1 MQLKELTMSF
11 GNQTLFEN
19 VTLTINENSKIG
31 VVGVNGAG
39 KSTFFKLIMKRL
51 EPDHG
56 KIILKNDSRVSLL
69 PQVISDEIPSLDITV
84 FDYLLEGR
92 PIEKINKEL
101 EKTYEQI
108 SLGINLDE
116 LFKKAE
122 KLQKKLE
129 YWEYLS
135 AESTLLKIISGM
147 NITDELLY
155 QKLNTLSGGQ
165 KSKVAFARLLYS
177 KPEIILLDEPT
188 NHLDFETKTY
198 VINYLKNYKGTV
210 FIISH
215 DNEFLDAVTDK
226 ILFLDKRTKGMK
238 IYSGNY
244 QTFKRK
250 LLEIEENL
258 KRKAELQEKEEEKL
272 KKIVNLYSNSSGNR
286 KKMAQD
292 REKRLE
298 KLQKE
303 KIELMPTLKETKV
316 ELTINRESN
325 TIPLKVQNLSFKY
338 NGDKYLI
345 NNLTFSIGKGEK
357 FLIVGENGVGK
368 STLLKL
374 IVGLLKPNEG
384 IIEIGEKSDIGYYA
398 QEHELLDNNKTIIE
412 NFNHLNI
419 EEKKLRS
426 FLGRFLFY
434 GDDVFKKVKILSPGE
449 RSRVALALISLS
461 GSNFLILDEPTN
473 HLDPETQQ
481 IIALTFKE
489 FKGTMLIVSHNP
501 SFIDFLEVDRILIL
515 PTGENLYYDKK
526 ILEHYNKINTKKEKK
541 HEYYRNS

>member
-51 EPDHG
+51 EPDYG
-56 KIILKNDSRVSLL
+56 KIILKNNERVSLL
-69 PQVISDEIPSLDITV
+69 PQVISDEIPNLDITV

-101 EKTYEQI
+101 QKTYEQI
-108 SLGINLDE
+108 SLGLNLEE
-116 LFKKAE
+116 LFKRTE

-135 AESTLLKIISGM
+135 AESSLLKIISGM
-147 NITDELLY
+147 NISDELLY

-215 DNEFLDAVTDK
+215 DNQFLDAVTDK
-226 ILFLDKRTKGMK
+226 ILFLDKRTKG
-238 IYSGNY
+238 IELYSGNY
-244 QTFKRK
+244 QTFRRK

-258 KRKAELQEKEEEKL
+258 KRKAHLQEKEEEKL

-298 KLQKE
+298 KLLKE
-303 KIELMPTLKETKV
+303 KIELKPVLKSAKL
-316 ELTINRESN
+316 ELTLNRESN
-325 TIPLKVQNLSFKY
+325 NIPLKVQNLCFKY
-338 NGDKYLI
+338 NGEKNLI
-345 NNLTFSIGKGEK
+345 NELTFSLGKGEK

-374 IVGLLKPNEG
+374 IVDELKPLSG
-384 IIEIGEKSDIGYYA
+384 IIEKGSKTDIAYYA

-434 GDDVFKKVKILSPGE
+434 GDDVFKKVKVLSPGE

-461 GSNFLILDEPTN
+461 GSNFLVLDEPTN
-473 HLDPETQQ
+473 HLDLETQE
-481 IIALTFKE
+481 IIASTFKDY
-489 FKGTMLIVSHNP
+489 KGTMLIVSHNP
-501 SFIDFLEVDRILIL
+501 SFIDFLGIDRILIL
-515 PTGENLYYDKK
+515 PTGEICYYDKK
-526 ILEHYNKINTKKEKK
+526 ILEYYNKINTKE
-541 HEYYRNS
+541 

>member
-165 KSKVAFARLLYS
+165 KSKVAFARLLYL

-226 ILFLDKRTKGMK
+226 ILFLDKRTKGME

-316 ELTINRESN
+316 ELTIKRESN

-384 IIEIGEKSDIGYYA
+384 IIEIGEKCDIGYYA

>member
-56 KIILKNDSRVSLL
+56 KIILKTDSRVSLL

-165 KSKVAFARLLYS
+165 KSKVAFARLLYL

-226 ILFLDKRTKGMK
+226 ILFLDKRTKGME

-316 ELTINRESN
+316 ELTIKRESN

-384 IIEIGEKSDIGYYA
+384 IIEIGEKCDIGYYA

>member
-56 KIILKNDSRVSLL
+56 KIILKTDSRVSLL

-226 ILFLDKRTKGMK
+226 ILFLDKRTKGME

-384 IIEIGEKSDIGYYA
+384 IIEIGEKCDIGYYA

>member
-11 GNQTLFEN
+11 GNQILFEN

-56 KIILKNDSRVSLL
+56 KIILNNNARVSLL

-101 EKTYEQI
+101 EKTYEKI
-108 SLGINLDE
+108 SKGLNLDE
-116 LFKKAE
+116 LFKRTE
-122 KLQKKLE
+122 NLQKKLE

-147 NITDELLY
+147 NISDELLY

-165 KSKVAFARLLYS
+165 KSKVVFARLLYS

-226 ILFLDKRTKGMK
+226 ILFLDKRTKGME

-250 LLEIEENL
+250 LDEIEENL
-258 KRKAELQEKEEEKL
+258 KRKALLQEKEEEKL

-316 ELTINRESN
+316 DLTMNRESN
-325 TIPLKVQNLSFKY
+325 NIPLKVQNLSFKY

-384 IIEIGEKSDIGYYA
+384 IIEIGEKCDIGYYA

-419 EEKKLRS
+419 EEKKLRN

-473 HLDPETQQ
+473 HLDPETQK

-501 SFIDFLEVDRILIL
+501 SFIDLLKVDRILIL
-515 PTGENLYYDKK
+515 PTGENLYYDKT
-526 ILEHYNKINTKKEKK
+526 ILEHYNKINTKKGEKT
-541 HEYYRNS
+541 

>member
-11 GNQTLFEN
+11 GYQTLFEN

-56 KIILKNDSRVSLL
+56 KIIFKNDSRVSLL

-101 EKTYEQI
+101 EKTYEKI
-108 SLGINLDE
+108 SEGLNLDE
-116 LFKKAE
+116 LFKRTE

-147 NITDELLY
+147 NINDELLY

-226 ILFLDKRTKGMK
+226 ILFLDKRTKGME

-250 LLEIEENL
+250 LVEIEENL
-258 KRKAELQEKEEEKL
+258 KRKAFLQEKEEEKL

-316 ELTINRESN
+316 DLTMNRESN
-325 TIPLKVQNLSFKY
+325 NIPLKVQNLSFKY

-384 IIEIGEKSDIGYYA
+384 IIEIGEKCDIGYYA

-419 EEKKLRS
+419 EEKKLRN

-434 GDDVFKKVKILSPGE
+434 GDDIFKKVKILSPGE

-473 HLDPETQQ
+473 HLDPETQK

-501 SFIDFLEVDRILIL
+501 SFIDLLKVDRILIL
-515 PTGENLYYDKK
+515 PTGENLYYDKT
-526 ILEHYNKINTKKEKK
+526 ILEHYNKINTKKGEKT
-541 HEYYRNS
+541 

>member
-56 KIILKNDSRVSLL
+56 KIILKTDSRVSLL

-165 KSKVAFARLLYS
+165 KSKVAFARLLYL

-226 ILFLDKRTKGMK
+226 ILFLDKRTKGME

-384 IIEIGEKSDIGYYA
+384 IIEIGEKCDIGYYA

>member
-11 GNQTLFEN
+11 GNQVLFEN

-31 VVGVNGAG
+31 VVGANGAG

-51 EPDHG
+51 DPDFG
-56 KIILKNDSRVSLL
+56 KIILKNDSRISFL

-101 EKTYEQI
+101 EKTYEKI
-108 SLGINLDE
+108 SLGLNLDE
-116 LFKKAE
+116 LFKKVD

-135 AESTLLKIISGM
+135 AEGSLLKIISGM
-147 NITDELLY
+147 NINDELLY
-155 QKLNTLSGGQ
+155 QKLSTLSGGQ

-188 NHLDFETKTY
+188 NHLDFETKNY

-215 DNEFLDAVTDK
+215 DNEFLDTVTDK
-226 ILFLDKRTKGMK
+226 ILFLDKRTKGME

-250 LLEIEENL
+250 LSEIEENL
-258 KRKAELQEKEEEKL
+258 KRKACLQEKEEEKL

-303 KIELMPTLKETKV
+303 KIELMPTLKETKI

-325 TIPLKVQNLSFKY
+325 NIPLKVQNLSFKY
-338 NGDKYLI
+338 NGEKYLI
-345 NNLTFSIGKGEK
+345 NNLNFSIGKGEK
-357 FLIVGENGVGK
+357 FLVVGENGVGK

-374 IVGLLKPNEG
+374 IVGLLKPDEG
-384 IIEIGEKSDIGYYA
+384 IIEIGEKCDIGYYA

-412 NFNHLNI
+412 NFYHLNI

-501 SFIDFLEVDRILIL
+501 SFIDFLEVDRMLVL

-526 ILEHYNKINTKKEKK
+526 ILEHYNKINTKREKK
-541 HEYYRNS
+541 T

>member
-56 KIILKNDSRVSLL
+56 KIILKTDSRVSLL

-226 ILFLDKRTKGMK
+226 ILFLDKRTKGME

-316 ELTINRESN
+316 ELTIKRESN

-384 IIEIGEKSDIGYYA
+384 IIEIGEKCDIGYYA

>member
-56 KIILKNDSRVSLL
+56 KIILKTDSRVSLL

-226 ILFLDKRTKGMK
+226 ILFLDKRTKGME

-384 IIEIGEKSDIGYYA
+384 IIEIGEKCDIGYYA

-419 EEKKLRS
+419 EEKKLRR

>member
-226 ILFLDKRTKGMK
+226 ILFLDKRTKGME

-384 IIEIGEKSDIGYYA
+384 IIEIGEKCDIGYYA